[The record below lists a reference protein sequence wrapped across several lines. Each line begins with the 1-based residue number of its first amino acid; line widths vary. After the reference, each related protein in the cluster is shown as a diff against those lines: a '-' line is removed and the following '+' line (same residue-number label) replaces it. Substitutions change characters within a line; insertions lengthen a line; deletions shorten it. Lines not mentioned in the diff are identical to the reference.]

1 MKKIFTILMLIPILI
16 FGQNELTKN
25 IDLTKNNIYV
35 EGHVGLFTKFALNYE
50 RQISSGE
57 KVSWYGRLGGGWGAD
72 FSYGIFAET
81 SAWGGL
87 GTITMLTGE
96 KNSYFELNAGAFFSQ
111 REKFH

>member
-1 MKKIFTILMLIPILI
+1 MSKDI
-16 FGQNELTKN
+16 
-25 IDLTKNNIYV
+25 
-35 EGHVGLFTKFALNYE
+35 LFTKFALNYE

-57 KVSWYGRLGGGWGAD
+57 KVSWYGRLGGGWG

-96 KNSYFELNAGAFFSQ
+96 KNSYFELNAGAFFFPKGEVSLG
-111 REKFH
+111 FAYSNTWCIHISNF